1 MSCYVIFYENG
12 AKMMRPVLTAA
23 EYRNLRNSNYQKRL
37 VAGIRKGDAKQK
49 MRLLQMNYS
58 CMPGNAAAGNAA
70 AGNAAAGNAAAGNAA
85 AGNTAAGNAAAGN
98 APSGNATTPSL
109 QKAPLKGCKSPSMS
123 VGMDVDFDPSAPDYE
138 EMMEKAPE
146 MVLSKKDE
154 LGLLMLERSARK
166 GYHLV
171 FRRHFMDGLAE
182 GKILE
187 NQEINLKWASELLGV
202 KFDEAAK
209 DITRVFFST
218 TASEEDL
225 LFLDDALFEQTAPNI
240 ENLAASGSSTNGSST
255 NGSSTNGSSTNGSS
269 TNGSSANGSSTN
281 GSSTSGSSTNGS
293 STNGSSTNGS
303 SASRSSTNGSST
315 NGSSAS
321 GSSTSGSSTSGSST
335 SGSPASGSSAS
346 GSSTSG
352 SSASGSSASGSS
364 TNGSSTNGS
373 STNGSS
379 ASGSSANGS
388 STNGSSTSGSSTNGS
403 SASGSS
409 TSGSSTSGSS
419 TNGSS
424 ASGSSTSGSSTSG
437 SSASGSSTNGSSAS
451 GSSTS
456 GSTTNGSAANG
467 SSTSR
472 SAAGKENPSNSAEA
486 SQKSADAQQASNA
499 QNPADAQQASNT
511 QQASNAQNPANAS
524 NISPLYNGI
533 PYSEIISKYWELYNF
548 GKLPTMGDRNV
559 KTFELA
565 VTLRAICN
573 YSLPQ
578 LEAVIPRYDNFP
590 EQEWRTTLE
599 SALKEPRKGM
609 PYRLRQVLLAIQS
622 DSKIAATG
630 GSRDVPPAM
639 PQKLPKLLKLL
650 SSKVPQMYKPA
661 VCEAIF
667 PALAIHL
674 HGVKFRYW
682 DNVDHEP
689 TFMNVLIAPMSVG
702 KGAIKK
708 PIDFILADIK
718 EADKPNRLREAEW
731 KRKNPSGKTKAKDP
745 RPNDICI
752 QILIDNLT
760 DAVFNQR
767 VVDAHENGHRFVYT
781 RVDEVE
787 QLKKVTSRGTVDE
800 VSILIRKAFDNAEH
814 GQERVGA
821 DSITGIAP
829 LRWNFNASTT
839 IPNAHRF
846 FLKSVNDGTLSR
858 LNLSTIIKPRLEDA
872 QENNQA
878 SSQQCPD
885 DSLPIFGIYD
895 DKFAQDLKPYLDRLS
910 SASGLIECPQALKLA
925 KELTREND
933 KRASLYESEAYR
945 ILSYRANVIAYLKAM
960 VLYVA
965 QGYHWSED
973 IAEYV
978 RWSEQMDLWC
988 KMRFFGTQLEEEILQ
1003 EVKQINAS
1011 PQNLLSTLP
1020 DEFTYEQFLRHRQQQ
1035 GKCGD
1040 GKNTLRTWKHRGY
1053 VVYDE
1058 ITKTWHKK

>member
-1 MSCYVIFYENG
+1 
-12 AKMMRPVLTAA
+12 MMRPVLTAA

-58 CMPGNAAAGNAA
+58 CMPGNAATGNAATGNAATGNAA
-70 AGNAAAGNAAAGNAA
+70 AGNAAAGNAAA
-85 AGNTAAGNAAAGN
+85 
-98 APSGNATTPSL
+98 GNATTPSL

-240 ENLAASGSSTNGSST
+240 EKLAGS
-255 NGSSTNGSSTNGSS
+255 
-269 TNGSSANGSSTN
+269 

-303 SASRSSTNGSST
+303 SASGSSAS
-315 NGSSAS
+315 GSAAS
-321 GSSTSGSSTSGSST
+321 GSSTSGSATSGSA
-335 SGSPASGSSAS
+335 ASGSSAS
-346 GSSTSG
+346 GSSTS
-352 SSASGSSASGSS
+352 
-364 TNGSSTNGS
+364 
-373 STNGSS
+373 
-379 ASGSSANGS
+379 
-388 STNGSSTSGSSTNGS
+388 
-403 SASGSS
+403 
-409 TSGSSTSGSS
+409 
-419 TNGSS
+419 
-424 ASGSSTSGSSTSG
+424 
-437 SSASGSSTNGSSAS
+437 
-451 GSSTS
+451 
-456 GSTTNGSAANG
+456 G

-486 SQKSADAQQASNA
+486 SQKS
-499 QNPADAQQASNT
+499 ADAQQASNT

-878 SSQQCPD
+878 SSQQSPD

>member
-37 VAGIRKGDAKQK
+37 VAGIRKGDTKQK

-70 AGNAAAGNAAAGNAA
+70 I
-85 AGNTAAGNAAAGN
+85 
-98 APSGNATTPSL
+98 GNATTPSL
-109 QKAPLKGCKSPSMS
+109 QKAPLKGCKLPSMS

-138 EMMEKAPE
+138 KMMEKAPE

-240 ENLAASGSSTNGSST
+240 ENLAGSGSATNGS
-255 NGSSTNGSSTNGSS
+255 
-269 TNGSSANGSSTN
+269 A
-281 GSSTSGSSTNGS
+281 
-293 STNGSSTNGS
+293 
-303 SASRSSTNGSST
+303 
-315 NGSSAS
+315 
-321 GSSTSGSSTSGSST
+321 
-335 SGSPASGSSAS
+335 
-346 GSSTSG
+346 
-352 SSASGSSASGSS
+352 
-364 TNGSSTNGS
+364 
-373 STNGSS
+373 
-379 ASGSSANGS
+379 
-388 STNGSSTSGSSTNGS
+388 TNGSSTSGSSTNGS

-409 TSGSSTSGSS
+409 
-419 TNGSS
+419 
-424 ASGSSTSGSSTSG
+424 
-437 SSASGSSTNGSSAS
+437 
-451 GSSTS
+451 
-456 GSTTNGSAANG
+456 
-467 SSTSR
+467 
-472 SAAGKENPSNSAEA
+472 AGKVNPSNSAEA
-486 SQKSADAQQASNA
+486 SQ
-499 QNPADAQQASNT
+499 NPADTQQAPNA

-767 VVDAHENGHRFVYT
+767 VVDAHENGQRFVYT

-878 SSQQCPD
+878 SSQQSPD

>member
-58 CMPGNAAAGNAA
+58 CMPSNAAAGNAA
-70 AGNAAAGNAAAGNAA
+70 AGNAA
-85 AGNTAAGNAAAGN
+85 GN
-98 APSGNATTPSL
+98 APTGNATTPSL

-240 ENLAASGSSTNGSST
+240 ENLAAS
-255 NGSSTNGSSTNGSS
+255 
-269 TNGSSANGSSTN
+269 
-281 GSSTSGSSTNGS
+281 
-293 STNGSSTNGS
+293 
-303 SASRSSTNGSST
+303 RSST

-321 GSSTSGSSTSGSST
+321 GSST
-335 SGSPASGSSAS
+335 
-346 GSSTSG
+346 
-352 SSASGSSASGSS
+352 
-364 TNGSSTNGS
+364 
-373 STNGSS
+373 
-379 ASGSSANGS
+379 
-388 STNGSSTSGSSTNGS
+388 
-403 SASGSS
+403 
-409 TSGSSTSGSS
+409 
-419 TNGSS
+419 
-424 ASGSSTSGSSTSG
+424 
-437 SSASGSSTNGSSAS
+437 
-451 GSSTS
+451 
-456 GSTTNGSAANG
+456 NGSAASG
-467 SSTSR
+467 

-486 SQKSADAQQASNA
+486 SQKSANAQQAS
-499 QNPADAQQASNT
+499 T

-767 VVDAHENGHRFVYT
+767 VVDAHENGQRFVYT

-878 SSQQCPD
+878 SSQQSPD

>member
-1 MSCYVIFYENG
+1 
-12 AKMMRPVLTAA
+12 MMRPVLTAA

-37 VAGIRKGDAKQK
+37 VASIRKGDTKQK

-58 CMPGNAAAGNAA
+58 CMPSNAAASNAAAGNAA
-70 AGNAAAGNAAAGNAA
+70 AGNAAAGNAAA
-85 AGNTAAGNAAAGN
+85 
-98 APSGNATTPSL
+98 GNATTPSL

-255 NGSSTNGSSTNGSS
+255 NGSAASGSSTNESAANGSAANGSSTNGSS
-269 TNGSSANGSSTN
+269 TNGSAANGS
-281 GSSTSGSSTNGS
+281 
-293 STNGSSTNGS
+293 
-303 SASRSSTNGSST
+303 A
-315 NGSSAS
+315 
-321 GSSTSGSSTSGSST
+321 
-335 SGSPASGSSAS
+335 
-346 GSSTSG
+346 
-352 SSASGSSASGSS
+352 
-364 TNGSSTNGS
+364 
-373 STNGSS
+373 
-379 ASGSSANGS
+379 ANGS
-388 STNGSSTSGSSTNGS
+388 
-403 SASGSS
+403 A
-409 TSGSSTSGSS
+409 
-419 TNGSS
+419 
-424 ASGSSTSGSSTSG
+424 A
-437 SSASGSSTNGSSAS
+437 
-451 GSSTS
+451 
-456 GSTTNGSAANG
+456 NGSAANG

-472 SAAGKENPSNSAEA
+472 STAGKENPSNSAEA
-486 SQKSADAQQASNA
+486 SQKSANAQQASNAQNPANAQQASTQQASNA

-767 VVDAHENGHRFVYT
+767 VVDAHENGQRFVYT

-878 SSQQCPD
+878 SSQQSPD

>member
-1 MSCYVIFYENG
+1 
-12 AKMMRPVLTAA
+12 MMRPVLTAA

-58 CMPGNAAAGNAA
+58 CMPGNAATGNAATGNAA
-70 AGNAAAGNAAAGNAA
+70 AGNAAAGNAVAGNAA
-85 AGNTAAGNAAAGN
+85 A
-98 APSGNATTPSL
+98 GNATTPSL

-209 DITRVFFST
+209 DIST

-240 ENLAASGSSTNGSST
+240 ENLAASGSSANGSA
-255 NGSSTNGSSTNGSS
+255 TNGSS
-269 TNGSSANGSSTN
+269 TNGSSANGSSA
-281 GSSTSGSSTNGS
+281 
-293 STNGSSTNGS
+293 NGS
-303 SASRSSTNGSST
+303 SA

-321 GSSTSGSSTSGSST
+321 GSSTN
-335 SGSPASGSSAS
+335 GSSAN
-346 GSSTSG
+346 G
-352 SSASGSSASGSS
+352 SSANGSSA
-364 TNGSSTNGS
+364 NGSSTNGS

-388 STNGSSTSGSSTNGS
+388 STNGSATN
-403 SASGSS
+403 
-409 TSGSSTSGSS
+409 
-419 TNGSS
+419 
-424 ASGSSTSGSSTSG
+424 GSSTSG
-437 SSASGSSTNGSSAS
+437 SSANGSSANGSSTNGSA
-451 GSSTS
+451 
-456 GSTTNGSAANG
+456 TNGSSG
-467 SSTSR
+467 
-472 SAAGKENPSNSAEA
+472 GKENPSNSAEA

-499 QNPADAQQASNT
+499 QNPANPQQTSNT
-511 QQASNAQNPANAS
+511 QQASNAQNPADIQQASNTQQAPNAQNPANPQQSS

-767 VVDAHENGHRFVYT
+767 VVDAHENGQRFVYT

-858 LNLSTIIKPRLEDA
+858 LYLSTIIKPRLEDA

-878 SSQQCPD
+878 SSQQSPD

-1035 GKCGD
+1035 GKYGD

>member
-58 CMPGNAAAGNAA
+58 CMPGNAATGNTAAGNAATGNAATGNAAAGNAATGNAATGNAATGNAATGNAA
-70 AGNAAAGNAAAGNAA
+70 AGNAAA
-85 AGNTAAGNAAAGN
+85 
-98 APSGNATTPSL
+98 GNATTPSL

-225 LFLDDALFEQTAPNI
+225 LFLNDALFEQTAPNV
-240 ENLAASGSSTNGSST
+240 ENLAASR
-255 NGSSTNGSSTNGSS
+255 SS

-303 SASRSSTNGSST
+303 STNGSST
-315 NGSSAS
+315 N
-321 GSSTSGSSTSGSST
+321 
-335 SGSPASGSSAS
+335 
-346 GSSTSG
+346 G

-364 TNGSSTNGS
+364 TNGS
-373 STNGSS
+373 
-379 ASGSSANGS
+379 
-388 STNGSSTSGSSTNGS
+388 
-403 SASGSS
+403 
-409 TSGSSTSGSS
+409 
-419 TNGSS
+419 
-424 ASGSSTSGSSTSG
+424 
-437 SSASGSSTNGSSAS
+437 
-451 GSSTS
+451 
-456 GSTTNGSAANG
+456 AANG

-472 SAAGKENPSNSAEA
+472 STAGKENPSNSAEA

-499 QNPADAQQASNT
+499 QNPANAQQASNT
-511 QQASNAQNPANAS
+511 QQASNAQNPANPQQTSNTQQASNAQNPADAS

-767 VVDAHENGHRFVYT
+767 VVDAHENGQRFVYT

-872 QENNQA
+872 QENSQA
-878 SSQQCPD
+878 SSQQSPD

>member
-58 CMPGNAAAGNAA
+58 CMPSNAAAGNVA
-70 AGNAAAGNAAAGNAA
+70 AGNA
-85 AGNTAAGNAAAGN
+85 
-98 APSGNATTPSL
+98 
-109 QKAPLKGCKSPSMS
+109 APLKGCKSPSMS

-138 EMMEKAPE
+138 KMMEKAPE

-240 ENLAASGSSTNGSST
+240 ENLAGSGSSTNGSSTNGSSTNGSSTNGSSTNGSSASGSSASGSSTNGSSASGSSTNGSST

-269 TNGSSANGSSTN
+269 TNGSS
-281 GSSTSGSSTNGS
+281 
-293 STNGSSTNGS
+293 
-303 SASRSSTNGSST
+303 TNGSST

-321 GSSTSGSSTSGSST
+321 GSSTNGS
-335 SGSPASGSSAS
+335 A
-346 GSSTSG
+346 
-352 SSASGSSASGSS
+352 ASGSSASGSS
-364 TNGSSTNGS
+364 TNGS
-373 STNGSS
+373 
-379 ASGSSANGS
+379 
-388 STNGSSTSGSSTNGS
+388 
-403 SASGSS
+403 
-409 TSGSSTSGSS
+409 
-419 TNGSS
+419 
-424 ASGSSTSGSSTSG
+424 
-437 SSASGSSTNGSSAS
+437 
-451 GSSTS
+451 
-456 GSTTNGSAANG
+456 AANG

-472 SAAGKENPSNSAEA
+472 STAGKENPSNSAEA
-486 SQKSADAQQASNA
+486 SQKSANAQQASNA
-499 QNPADAQQASNT
+499 QNPANAQQASNT
-511 QQASNAQNPANAS
+511 QQAPNAQNPANAS

-767 VVDAHENGHRFVYT
+767 VVDAHENGQRFVYT

>member
-1 MSCYVIFYENG
+1 
-12 AKMMRPVLTAA
+12 MMRPVLTAA

-58 CMPGNAAAGNAA
+58 CMPSNAAAGNTAAGNAA
-70 AGNAAAGNAAAGNAA
+70 AGNTAAGNAAAGNAA
-85 AGNTAAGNAAAGN
+85 AGNTAAGNAAASN
-98 APSGNATTPSL
+98 APTGNATTPSL

-225 LFLDDALFEQTAPNI
+225 LFLDDALFEQTAPNVD
-240 ENLAASGSSTNGSST
+240 NLAASGN
-255 NGSSTNGSSTNGSS
+255 
-269 TNGSSANGSSTN
+269 
-281 GSSTSGSSTNGS
+281 
-293 STNGSSTNGS
+293 
-303 SASRSSTNGSST
+303 
-315 NGSSAS
+315 SAS
-321 GSSTSGSSTSGSST
+321 GSSTSGN
-335 SGSPASGSSAS
+335 SAS
-346 GSSTSG
+346 GSS
-352 SSASGSSASGSS
+352 
-364 TNGSSTNGS
+364 
-373 STNGSS
+373 
-379 ASGSSANGS
+379 
-388 STNGSSTSGSSTNGS
+388 
-403 SASGSS
+403 
-409 TSGSSTSGSS
+409 
-419 TNGSS
+419 
-424 ASGSSTSGSSTSG
+424 
-437 SSASGSSTNGSSAS
+437 
-451 GSSTS
+451 
-456 GSTTNGSAANG
+456 TNGSAANG

-472 SAAGKENPSNSAEA
+472 STAGKENPSNSAEA

-511 QQASNAQNPANAS
+511 HQASNAQNPANAS

-767 VVDAHENGHRFVYT
+767 VVDAHENGQRFVYT

-878 SSQQCPD
+878 SSQQSPD

>member
-58 CMPGNAAAGNAA
+58 CMPSNAAAGNAA
-70 AGNAAAGNAAAGNAA
+70 AGNAAGNAAA
-85 AGNTAAGNAAAGN
+85 
-98 APSGNATTPSL
+98 GNATTPSL

-240 ENLAASGSSTNGSST
+240 ENLAASGSS
-255 NGSSTNGSSTNGSS
+255 
-269 TNGSSANGSSTN
+269 
-281 GSSTSGSSTNGS
+281 
-293 STNGSSTNGS
+293 
-303 SASRSSTNGSST
+303 
-315 NGSSAS
+315 
-321 GSSTSGSSTSGSST
+321 
-335 SGSPASGSSAS
+335 
-346 GSSTSG
+346 
-352 SSASGSSASGSS
+352 
-364 TNGSSTNGS
+364 
-373 STNGSS
+373 
-379 ASGSSANGS
+379 
-388 STNGSSTSGSSTNGS
+388 
-403 SASGSS
+403 
-409 TSGSSTSGSS
+409 
-419 TNGSS
+419 
-424 ASGSSTSGSSTSG
+424 
-437 SSASGSSTNGSSAS
+437 ASGSSTNGSSAS
-451 GSSTS
+451 GSSTNGSAAS
-456 GSTTNGSAANG
+456 GSSTNGSSTNGSAASG
-467 SSTSR
+467 
-472 SAAGKENPSNSAEA
+472 SAAGKENPSNSAKA
-486 SQKSADAQQASNA
+486 SQKSANAQQASNTQQASNA
-499 QNPADAQQASNT
+499 QNPADAQQAANT

-767 VVDAHENGHRFVYT
+767 VVDAHENGQRFVYT

-814 GQERVGA
+814 GQERVGT

-878 SSQQCPD
+878 SSQQSPD

-978 RWSEQMDLWC
+978 KWSEQMDLWC

>member
-58 CMPGNAAAGNAA
+58 CMPS
-70 AGNAAAGNAAAGNAA
+70 NAAAGNAA
-85 AGNTAAGNAAAGN
+85 AGNTAA
-98 APSGNATTPSL
+98 GNATTPSL

-240 ENLAASGSSTNGSST
+240 ENLAAS
-255 NGSSTNGSSTNGSS
+255 
-269 TNGSSANGSSTN
+269 
-281 GSSTSGSSTNGS
+281 
-293 STNGSSTNGS
+293 
-303 SASRSSTNGSST
+303 RSST

-321 GSSTSGSSTSGSST
+321 GSST
-335 SGSPASGSSAS
+335 
-346 GSSTSG
+346 
-352 SSASGSSASGSS
+352 
-364 TNGSSTNGS
+364 
-373 STNGSS
+373 
-379 ASGSSANGS
+379 
-388 STNGSSTSGSSTNGS
+388 
-403 SASGSS
+403 
-409 TSGSSTSGSS
+409 
-419 TNGSS
+419 
-424 ASGSSTSGSSTSG
+424 
-437 SSASGSSTNGSSAS
+437 
-451 GSSTS
+451 
-456 GSTTNGSAANG
+456 NGSAASG
-467 SSTSR
+467 

-486 SQKSADAQQASNA
+486 SQKSAN
-499 QNPADAQQASNT
+499 AQQASNT
-511 QQASNAQNPANAS
+511 HQASNAQNPANAS

-767 VVDAHENGHRFVYT
+767 VVDAHENGQRFVYT

-872 QENNQA
+872 QETNQA
-878 SSQQCPD
+878 SSQQSPD

-925 KELTREND
+925 KELTCEND

>member
-58 CMPGNAAAGNAA
+58 CMPSNAAAGK
-70 AGNAAAGNAAAGNAA
+70 AA
-85 AGNTAAGNAAAGN
+85 AGNTAAGK
-98 APSGNATTPSL
+98 APTGNATTPSL

-240 ENLAASGSSTNGSST
+240 ENLAASGSSTS
-255 NGSSTNGSSTNGSS
+255 
-269 TNGSSANGSSTN
+269 

-293 STNGSSTNGS
+293 STNGS
-303 SASRSSTNGSST
+303 AA

-321 GSSTSGSSTSGSST
+321 GSSTNGS
-335 SGSPASGSSAS
+335 AAN
-346 GSSTSG
+346 
-352 SSASGSSASGSS
+352 GSSASGSS

-373 STNGSS
+373 
-379 ASGSSANGS
+379 
-388 STNGSSTSGSSTNGS
+388 
-403 SASGSS
+403 
-409 TSGSSTSGSS
+409 
-419 TNGSS
+419 
-424 ASGSSTSGSSTSG
+424 
-437 SSASGSSTNGSSAS
+437 
-451 GSSTS
+451 
-456 GSTTNGSAANG
+456 AANG
-467 SSTSR
+467 ST
-472 SAAGKENPSNSAEA
+472 AGKENPSNSAEA

-499 QNPADAQQASNT
+499 QNSANAQQASTQQASNAQNLADAQQASNT

-524 NISPLYNGI
+524 NISSLYNGI

-767 VVDAHENGHRFVYT
+767 VVDAHENGQRFVYT

-878 SSQQCPD
+878 SSQQSPD

>member
-58 CMPGNAAAGNAA
+58 CMPGNAATGNAATGNAA

-85 AGNTAAGNAAAGN
+85 T
-98 APSGNATTPSL
+98 GNATTPSL

-240 ENLAASGSSTNGSST
+240 ENLAG
-255 NGSSTNGSSTNGSS
+255 
-269 TNGSSANGSSTN
+269 
-281 GSSTSGSSTNGS
+281 
-293 STNGSSTNGS
+293 
-303 SASRSSTNGSST
+303 
-315 NGSSAS
+315 
-321 GSSTSGSSTSGSST
+321 
-335 SGSPASGSSAS
+335 
-346 GSSTSG
+346 
-352 SSASGSSASGSS
+352 
-364 TNGSSTNGS
+364 
-373 STNGSS
+373 
-379 ASGSSANGS
+379 
-388 STNGSSTSGSSTNGS
+388 
-403 SASGSS
+403 SGSS

-419 TNGSS
+419 TNGSA
-424 ASGSSTSGSSTSG
+424 ASGSAANG
-437 SSASGSSTNGSSAS
+437 SSASGSSTNGSV
-451 GSSTS
+451 
-456 GSTTNGSAANG
+456 TNG
-467 SSTSR
+467 

-486 SQKSADAQQASNA
+486 SQKSADAQQASTQQASNA
-499 QNPADAQQASNT
+499 QNPADIQQASTQQASNT
-511 QQASNAQNPANAS
+511 HQASNAQNPANAS

-767 VVDAHENGHRFVYT
+767 VVDAHENGQRFVYT

-872 QENNQA
+872 QENSQA
-878 SSQQCPD
+878 SSQQSPD

>member
-58 CMPGNAAAGNAA
+58 CMPS
-70 AGNAAAGNAAAGNAA
+70 NAAAGNAA

-98 APSGNATTPSL
+98 APTGNAATGNAAAGNATTPSL

-138 EMMEKAPE
+138 KMMEKAPE

-240 ENLAASGSSTNGSST
+240 ENLAASGNSTNGS
-255 NGSSTNGSSTNGSS
+255 
-269 TNGSSANGSSTN
+269 A
-281 GSSTSGSSTNGS
+281 
-293 STNGSSTNGS
+293 
-303 SASRSSTNGSST
+303 
-315 NGSSAS
+315 
-321 GSSTSGSSTSGSST
+321 
-335 SGSPASGSSAS
+335 
-346 GSSTSG
+346 
-352 SSASGSSASGSS
+352 
-364 TNGSSTNGS
+364 
-373 STNGSS
+373 
-379 ASGSSANGS
+379 
-388 STNGSSTSGSSTNGS
+388 
-403 SASGSS
+403 
-409 TSGSSTSGSS
+409 
-419 TNGSS
+419 

-437 SSASGSSTNGSSAS
+437 SSASGSSANGSSTNGSSAS
-451 GSSTS
+451 GSSA
-456 GSTTNGSAANG
+456 NGSAANG
-467 SSTSR
+467 SS
-472 SAAGKENPSNSAEA
+472 AGKEIPSNSAEA
-486 SQKSADAQQASNA
+486 SQKSADAQQT
-499 QNPADAQQASNT
+499 SNT
-511 QQASNAQNPANAS
+511 QQASNAQNPANAQQASTQQASNAQNPADAQQTSNTQQASNAQNPADAS

-767 VVDAHENGHRFVYT
+767 VVDAHENGQRFVYT

-858 LNLSTIIKPRLEDA
+858 LNLSTIIKPRFEDA
-872 QENNQA
+872 QENSQA
-878 SSQQCPD
+878 SSQQSPD

>member
-58 CMPGNAAAGNAA
+58 CMPSNAATGNAT

-85 AGNTAAGNAAAGN
+85 AGNTAA
-98 APSGNATTPSL
+98 GNATTPSL

-240 ENLAASGSSTNGSST
+240 ENLAASGN
-255 NGSSTNGSSTNGSS
+255 
-269 TNGSSANGSSTN
+269 SA
-281 GSSTSGSSTNGS
+281 
-293 STNGSSTNGS
+293 
-303 SASRSSTNGSST
+303 
-315 NGSSAS
+315 
-321 GSSTSGSSTSGSST
+321 
-335 SGSPASGSSAS
+335 
-346 GSSTSG
+346 
-352 SSASGSSASGSS
+352 
-364 TNGSSTNGS
+364 
-373 STNGSS
+373 
-379 ASGSSANGS
+379 
-388 STNGSSTSGSSTNGS
+388 
-403 SASGSS
+403 
-409 TSGSSTSGSS
+409 SGSSTSGSS
-419 TNGSS
+419 TNGS
-424 ASGSSTSGSSTSG
+424 AAG
-437 SSASGSSTNGSSAS
+437 
-451 GSSTS
+451 
-456 GSTTNGSAANG
+456 GSAA
-467 SSTSR
+467 S
-472 SAAGKENPSNSAEA
+472 KENPSNSAEA

-511 QQASNAQNPANAS
+511 QQASNAQNPADDS

-872 QENNQA
+872 QENSQA
-878 SSQQCPD
+878 SSQQSPD

>member
-1 MSCYVIFYENG
+1 
-12 AKMMRPVLTAA
+12 MMRPVLTAA

-58 CMPGNAAAGNAA
+58 CMPSNAAAGNAA
-70 AGNAAAGNAAAGNAA
+70 ASN
-85 AGNTAAGNAAAGN
+85 AAGN
-98 APSGNATTPSL
+98 APTGNATTPSL

-240 ENLAASGSSTNGSST
+240 ENLAASRSSTNG
-255 NGSSTNGSSTNGSS
+255 N
-269 TNGSSANGSSTN
+269 
-281 GSSTSGSSTNGS
+281 
-293 STNGSSTNGS
+293 
-303 SASRSSTNGSST
+303 SASGNSTNGSST

-321 GSSTSGSSTSGSST
+321 GSST
-335 SGSPASGSSAS
+335 
-346 GSSTSG
+346 
-352 SSASGSSASGSS
+352 
-364 TNGSSTNGS
+364 
-373 STNGSS
+373 
-379 ASGSSANGS
+379 
-388 STNGSSTSGSSTNGS
+388 
-403 SASGSS
+403 
-409 TSGSSTSGSS
+409 
-419 TNGSS
+419 
-424 ASGSSTSGSSTSG
+424 
-437 SSASGSSTNGSSAS
+437 
-451 GSSTS
+451 
-456 GSTTNGSAANG
+456 NGSAASG
-467 SSTSR
+467 
-472 SAAGKENPSNSAEA
+472 SAAGKENPSNSAEV

-511 QQASNAQNPANAS
+511 QQASNAQNPADDS

-878 SSQQCPD
+878 SSQQSPD

>member
-37 VAGIRKGDAKQK
+37 VAGIRKGDTKQK

-58 CMPGNAAAGNAA
+58 CMPGNAATGNTAAGNAATGNAVAGNAA
-70 AGNAAAGNAAAGNAA
+70 AGNAAA
-85 AGNTAAGNAAAGN
+85 
-98 APSGNATTPSL
+98 GNATTPSL

-218 TASEEDL
+218 TASKEDL

-240 ENLAASGSSTNGSST
+240 ENLAASGSSANGSAT

-269 TNGSSANGSSTN
+269 TNGSSANGSS
-281 GSSTSGSSTNGS
+281 
-293 STNGSSTNGS
+293 
-303 SASRSSTNGSST
+303 
-315 NGSSAS
+315 
-321 GSSTSGSSTSGSST
+321 
-335 SGSPASGSSAS
+335 
-346 GSSTSG
+346 
-352 SSASGSSASGSS
+352 ASGSS

-373 STNGSS
+373 
-379 ASGSSANGS
+379 A
-388 STNGSSTSGSSTNGS
+388 TSGSSG
-403 SASGSS
+403 
-409 TSGSSTSGSS
+409 
-419 TNGSS
+419 
-424 ASGSSTSGSSTSG
+424 
-437 SSASGSSTNGSSAS
+437 
-451 GSSTS
+451 
-456 GSTTNGSAANG
+456 
-467 SSTSR
+467 
-472 SAAGKENPSNSAEA
+472 GKENPSNSAEA
-486 SQKSADAQQASNA
+486 SQKSANVQQASTQQASNA
-499 QNPADAQQASNT
+499 QNPADAQQASKTQQASNTQQTSNT
-511 QQASNAQNPANAS
+511 QQASNAQNPANPQQS
-524 NISPLYNGI
+524 SSISPLYNGI

-767 VVDAHENGHRFVYT
+767 VVDAHENGQRFVYT

-872 QENNQA
+872 QENSQA
-878 SSQQCPD
+878 SSQQSPD

-1035 GKCGD
+1035 GKYGD

>member
-1 MSCYVIFYENG
+1 
-12 AKMMRPVLTAA
+12 MMRPVLTAA

-58 CMPGNAAAGNAA
+58 CMPS
-70 AGNAAAGNAAAGNAA
+70 NAAAGNAAAGNAA
-85 AGNTAAGNAAAGN
+85 AGNTAAGNTAAGNAAAGN
-98 APSGNATTPSL
+98 AAASNAAASNAASNAAAGNATTPSL

-240 ENLAASGSSTNGSST
+240 ENLAASGSSTSGSST
-255 NGSSTNGSSTNGSS
+255 NGSA
-269 TNGSSANGSSTN
+269 ANGSSTN
-281 GSSTSGSSTNGS
+281 GS
-293 STNGSSTNGS
+293 
-303 SASRSSTNGSST
+303 A
-315 NGSSAS
+315 AS
-321 GSSTSGSSTSGSST
+321 GSS
-335 SGSPASGSSAS
+335 
-346 GSSTSG
+346 
-352 SSASGSSASGSS
+352 
-364 TNGSSTNGS
+364 
-373 STNGSS
+373 
-379 ASGSSANGS
+379 
-388 STNGSSTSGSSTNGS
+388 
-403 SASGSS
+403 
-409 TSGSSTSGSS
+409 
-419 TNGSS
+419 
-424 ASGSSTSGSSTSG
+424 
-437 SSASGSSTNGSSAS
+437 
-451 GSSTS
+451 
-456 GSTTNGSAANG
+456 TNGSAANG
-467 SSTSR
+467 SSTSG
-472 SAAGKENPSNSAEA
+472 STAGKENPSNSAEA
-486 SQKSADAQQASNA
+486 SQKSANAQQASTQQASNA
-499 QNPADAQQASNT
+499 QNPADAQQTSNT
-511 QQASNAQNPANAS
+511 QQASNAQNPADAS

-878 SSQQCPD
+878 SSQQSPD

>member
-58 CMPGNAAAGNAA
+58 CM
-70 AGNAAAGNAAAGNAA
+70 
-85 AGNTAAGNAAAGN
+85 
-98 APSGNATTPSL
+98 ATPPSL

-240 ENLAASGSSTNGSST
+240 ENLAGSGSS
-255 NGSSTNGSSTNGSS
+255 
-269 TNGSSANGSSTN
+269 
-281 GSSTSGSSTNGS
+281 
-293 STNGSSTNGS
+293 
-303 SASRSSTNGSST
+303 
-315 NGSSAS
+315 
-321 GSSTSGSSTSGSST
+321 
-335 SGSPASGSSAS
+335 
-346 GSSTSG
+346 
-352 SSASGSSASGSS
+352 
-364 TNGSSTNGS
+364 
-373 STNGSS
+373 
-379 ASGSSANGS
+379 
-388 STNGSSTSGSSTNGS
+388 
-403 SASGSS
+403 
-409 TSGSSTSGSS
+409 
-419 TNGSS
+419 
-424 ASGSSTSGSSTSG
+424 
-437 SSASGSSTNGSSAS
+437 
-451 GSSTS
+451 
-456 GSTTNGSAANG
+456 TNGSAANG

-472 SAAGKENPSNSAEA
+472 STAGKENPSNSAEA

-499 QNPADAQQASNT
+499 QNPADAQQTSNT

-767 VVDAHENGHRFVYT
+767 VVDAHENGQRFVYT

-878 SSQQCPD
+878 SSQQSPD

>member
-58 CMPGNAAAGNAA
+58 CMPSNAAAGNAA

-85 AGNTAAGNAAAGN
+85 T
-98 APSGNATTPSL
+98 GNATTPSL

-138 EMMEKAPE
+138 KMMEKAPE

-154 LGLLMLERSARK
+154 LGLLLLERSARK

-240 ENLAASGSSTNGSST
+240 ENLAVSGN
-255 NGSSTNGSSTNGSS
+255 
-269 TNGSSANGSSTN
+269 
-281 GSSTSGSSTNGS
+281 
-293 STNGSSTNGS
+293 
-303 SASRSSTNGSST
+303 
-315 NGSSAS
+315 SAS

-335 SGSPASGSSAS
+335 SGSSTNGSSAN
-346 GSSTSG
+346 
-352 SSASGSSASGSS
+352 GSS

-379 ASGSSANGS
+379 ASGSS
-388 STNGSSTSGSSTNGS
+388 TN
-403 SASGSS
+403 
-409 TSGSSTSGSS
+409 
-419 TNGSS
+419 
-424 ASGSSTSGSSTSG
+424 G
-437 SSASGSSTNGSSAS
+437 SSASGSSTNGSAA
-451 GSSTS
+451 G
-456 GSTTNGSAANG
+456 GST
-467 SSTSR
+467 
-472 SAAGKENPSNSAEA
+472 AGKENPSNSAEA
-486 SQKSADAQQASNA
+486 SQKSADAQQTSNAQNPANAQQASNAQNPANAQQASTQQASNA
-499 QNPADAQQASNT
+499 QNPADAQQTSNT
-511 QQASNAQNPANAS
+511 QQASNAQNPADAS

-767 VVDAHENGHRFVYT
+767 VVDAHENGQRFVYT

-872 QENNQA
+872 QENSQA
-878 SSQQCPD
+878 SSQQSPD

-925 KELTREND
+925 KELTHEND

>member
-70 AGNAAAGNAAAGNAA
+70 AGNAAAGNAAASNA
-85 AGNTAAGNAAAGN
+85 AAGNAAASNAAGN
-98 APSGNATTPSL
+98 AAAGNATTPSL

-240 ENLAASGSSTNGSST
+240 ENLAASGSS
-255 NGSSTNGSSTNGSS
+255 
-269 TNGSSANGSSTN
+269 
-281 GSSTSGSSTNGS
+281 
-293 STNGSSTNGS
+293 
-303 SASRSSTNGSST
+303 
-315 NGSSAS
+315 
-321 GSSTSGSSTSGSST
+321 
-335 SGSPASGSSAS
+335 
-346 GSSTSG
+346 
-352 SSASGSSASGSS
+352 
-364 TNGSSTNGS
+364 
-373 STNGSS
+373 
-379 ASGSSANGS
+379 
-388 STNGSSTSGSSTNGS
+388 
-403 SASGSS
+403 
-409 TSGSSTSGSS
+409 
-419 TNGSS
+419 
-424 ASGSSTSGSSTSG
+424 
-437 SSASGSSTNGSSAS
+437 ASGSSTNGSSAS

-456 GSTTNGSAANG
+456 GST
-467 SSTSR
+467 
-472 SAAGKENPSNSAEA
+472 AGKENPSNSAKA
-486 SQKSADAQQASNA
+486 SQKSANAQQASNTQQASNA

-767 VVDAHENGHRFVYT
+767 VVDAHENGQRFVYT

-872 QENNQA
+872 QENSQA
-878 SSQQCPD
+878 SSQQSPD

>member
-1 MSCYVIFYENG
+1 
-12 AKMMRPVLTAA
+12 MMRPVLTAA

-70 AGNAAAGNAAAGNAA
+70 AGNAAASNAAGNAA
-85 AGNTAAGNAAAGN
+85 A
-98 APSGNATTPSL
+98 GNATTPSL

-240 ENLAASGSSTNGSST
+240 ENLAASGSS
-255 NGSSTNGSSTNGSS
+255 
-269 TNGSSANGSSTN
+269 
-281 GSSTSGSSTNGS
+281 
-293 STNGSSTNGS
+293 
-303 SASRSSTNGSST
+303 
-315 NGSSAS
+315 
-321 GSSTSGSSTSGSST
+321 
-335 SGSPASGSSAS
+335 
-346 GSSTSG
+346 
-352 SSASGSSASGSS
+352 
-364 TNGSSTNGS
+364 
-373 STNGSS
+373 
-379 ASGSSANGS
+379 
-388 STNGSSTSGSSTNGS
+388 
-403 SASGSS
+403 
-409 TSGSSTSGSS
+409 
-419 TNGSS
+419 
-424 ASGSSTSGSSTSG
+424 
-437 SSASGSSTNGSSAS
+437 ASGSSTNGSSAS
-451 GSSTS
+451 GSSTNGSAAS
-456 GSTTNGSAANG
+456 GSSTNGSSTNGSAASG
-467 SSTSR
+467 SAASG
-472 SAAGKENPSNSAEA
+472 SAAGKENPSNSAKA
-486 SQKSADAQQASNA
+486 SQKSANAQQASNTQQASNA
-499 QNPADAQQASNT
+499 QNPADAQQAANT

-718 EADKPNRLREAEW
+718 EADKPNRLKEAEW

-767 VVDAHENGHRFVYT
+767 VVDAHENGQRFVYT

-878 SSQQCPD
+878 SSQQSPD

>member
-1 MSCYVIFYENG
+1 
-12 AKMMRPVLTAA
+12 MMRPVLTAA

-58 CMPGNAAAGNAA
+58 CMPS
-70 AGNAAAGNAAAGNAA
+70 NAA

-98 APSGNATTPSL
+98 APTGNATTPSL

-138 EMMEKAPE
+138 KMMEKAPE

-240 ENLAASGSSTNGSST
+240 ENLAASGN
-255 NGSSTNGSSTNGSS
+255 
-269 TNGSSANGSSTN
+269 
-281 GSSTSGSSTNGS
+281 
-293 STNGSSTNGS
+293 
-303 SASRSSTNGSST
+303 
-315 NGSSAS
+315 
-321 GSSTSGSSTSGSST
+321 
-335 SGSPASGSSAS
+335 
-346 GSSTSG
+346 
-352 SSASGSSASGSS
+352 SASGSSASGSS
-364 TNGSSTNGS
+364 TNGSA
-373 STNGSS
+373 
-379 ASGSSANGS
+379 ASG
-388 STNGSSTSGSSTNGS
+388 
-403 SASGSS
+403 
-409 TSGSSTSGSS
+409 
-419 TNGSS
+419 
-424 ASGSSTSGSSTSG
+424 
-437 SSASGSSTNGSSAS
+437 
-451 GSSTS
+451 
-456 GSTTNGSAANG
+456 
-467 SSTSR
+467 

-486 SQKSADAQQASNA
+486 SKKSANAQQASTQQASNA

-878 SSQQCPD
+878 SSQQSPD

>member
-1 MSCYVIFYENG
+1 
-12 AKMMRPVLTAA
+12 MMRPVLTAA

-58 CMPGNAAAGNAA
+58 CMPSNAAAGNAA
-70 AGNAAAGNAAAGNAA
+70 ASN
-85 AGNTAAGNAAAGN
+85 AAGN
-98 APSGNATTPSL
+98 APTGNATTPSL

-138 EMMEKAPE
+138 KMMEKAPE

-240 ENLAASGSSTNGSST
+240 ENLAAS
-255 NGSSTNGSSTNGSS
+255 
-269 TNGSSANGSSTN
+269 
-281 GSSTSGSSTNGS
+281 
-293 STNGSSTNGS
+293 
-303 SASRSSTNGSST
+303 RSST

-321 GSSTSGSSTSGSST
+321 GSST
-335 SGSPASGSSAS
+335 
-346 GSSTSG
+346 
-352 SSASGSSASGSS
+352 
-364 TNGSSTNGS
+364 
-373 STNGSS
+373 
-379 ASGSSANGS
+379 
-388 STNGSSTSGSSTNGS
+388 
-403 SASGSS
+403 
-409 TSGSSTSGSS
+409 
-419 TNGSS
+419 
-424 ASGSSTSGSSTSG
+424 
-437 SSASGSSTNGSSAS
+437 
-451 GSSTS
+451 
-456 GSTTNGSAANG
+456 NGSAASG
-467 SSTSR
+467 

-486 SQKSADAQQASNA
+486 SQKSANAQQASTQQASNA
-499 QNPADAQQASNT
+499 QNPAD
-511 QQASNAQNPANAS
+511 AS

-767 VVDAHENGHRFVYT
+767 VVDAHENGQRFVYT

-878 SSQQCPD
+878 SSQQSPD

>member
-58 CMPGNAAAGNAA
+58 CMPGNAATGNAA
-70 AGNAAAGNAAAGNAA
+70 TGNAA
-85 AGNTAAGNAAAGN
+85 T
-98 APSGNATTPSL
+98 GNATTPSL

-240 ENLAASGSSTNGSST
+240 ENLAASGSS
-255 NGSSTNGSSTNGSS
+255 
-269 TNGSSANGSSTN
+269 ANGSAAN
-281 GSSTSGSSTNGS
+281 GSAANGS
-293 STNGSSTNGS
+293 
-303 SASRSSTNGSST
+303 A
-315 NGSSAS
+315 
-321 GSSTSGSSTSGSST
+321 
-335 SGSPASGSSAS
+335 
-346 GSSTSG
+346 
-352 SSASGSSASGSS
+352 
-364 TNGSSTNGS
+364 
-373 STNGSS
+373 

-388 STNGSSTSGSSTNGS
+388 S
-403 SASGSS
+403 
-409 TSGSSTSGSS
+409 
-419 TNGSS
+419 
-424 ASGSSTSGSSTSG
+424 
-437 SSASGSSTNGSSAS
+437 
-451 GSSTS
+451 
-456 GSTTNGSAANG
+456 
-467 SSTSR
+467 
-472 SAAGKENPSNSAEA
+472 AGKENPSNSAEA
-486 SQKSADAQQASNA
+486 SQNPANAQQASNA
-499 QNPADAQQASNT
+499 QNPADIQQVSNTQQASNI
-511 QQASNAQNPANAS
+511 QQASNAQNPANPQQSS

-767 VVDAHENGHRFVYT
+767 VVDAHENGQRFVYT

-872 QENNQA
+872 QENSQA
-878 SSQQCPD
+878 SNQQSPD

>member
-58 CMPGNAAAGNAA
+58 CM
-70 AGNAAAGNAAAGNAA
+70 
-85 AGNTAAGNAAAGN
+85 
-98 APSGNATTPSL
+98 ATPPSL

-240 ENLAASGSSTNGSST
+240 ENLAG
-255 NGSSTNGSSTNGSS
+255 
-269 TNGSSANGSSTN
+269 
-281 GSSTSGSSTNGS
+281 
-293 STNGSSTNGS
+293 
-303 SASRSSTNGSST
+303 
-315 NGSSAS
+315 
-321 GSSTSGSSTSGSST
+321 
-335 SGSPASGSSAS
+335 
-346 GSSTSG
+346 
-352 SSASGSSASGSS
+352 SGSS

-379 ASGSSANGS
+379 ASGSSA
-388 STNGSSTSGSSTNGS
+388 SGSSTNGS

-409 TSGSSTSGSS
+409 ASGSSTNGSS

-424 ASGSSTSGSSTSG
+424 ASGN
-437 SSASGSSTNGSSAS
+437 SASGSS
-451 GSSTS
+451 
-456 GSTTNGSAANG
+456 TNGSAANG

-472 SAAGKENPSNSAEA
+472 STAGKENPSNSAEA

-499 QNPADAQQASNT
+499 QNPANAQQASTQQASNAQNPADAQQASNT
-511 QQASNAQNPANAS
+511 QQASNAQNPADAS

-878 SSQQCPD
+878 SSQQSPD

>member
-58 CMPGNAAAGNAA
+58 CMPSNAAAGNAA
-70 AGNAAAGNAAAGNAA
+70 ASN
-85 AGNTAAGNAAAGN
+85 AAGN
-98 APSGNATTPSL
+98 APTGNATTPSL

-240 ENLAASGSSTNGSST
+240 ENLAAS
-255 NGSSTNGSSTNGSS
+255 
-269 TNGSSANGSSTN
+269 
-281 GSSTSGSSTNGS
+281 
-293 STNGSSTNGS
+293 
-303 SASRSSTNGSST
+303 RSST

-321 GSSTSGSSTSGSST
+321 GSST
-335 SGSPASGSSAS
+335 
-346 GSSTSG
+346 
-352 SSASGSSASGSS
+352 
-364 TNGSSTNGS
+364 
-373 STNGSS
+373 
-379 ASGSSANGS
+379 
-388 STNGSSTSGSSTNGS
+388 
-403 SASGSS
+403 
-409 TSGSSTSGSS
+409 
-419 TNGSS
+419 
-424 ASGSSTSGSSTSG
+424 
-437 SSASGSSTNGSSAS
+437 
-451 GSSTS
+451 
-456 GSTTNGSAANG
+456 NGSAASG
-467 SSTSR
+467 SAASG

-486 SQKSADAQQASNA
+486 SQKSANAQQAS
-499 QNPADAQQASNT
+499 T

-878 SSQQCPD
+878 SSQQSPD

-925 KELTREND
+925 KELTCEND

>member
-12 AKMMRPVLTAA
+12 AKMMRPVLTAV

-58 CMPGNAAAGNAA
+58 CMPS
-70 AGNAAAGNAAAGNAA
+70 NAAAGNAA
-85 AGNTAAGNAAAGN
+85 AGNTAAGNA
-98 APSGNATTPSL
+98 PTGNATTPSL

-240 ENLAASGSSTNGSST
+240 ENLAASGN
-255 NGSSTNGSSTNGSS
+255 
-269 TNGSSANGSSTN
+269 
-281 GSSTSGSSTNGS
+281 
-293 STNGSSTNGS
+293 
-303 SASRSSTNGSST
+303 
-315 NGSSAS
+315 
-321 GSSTSGSSTSGSST
+321 
-335 SGSPASGSSAS
+335 
-346 GSSTSG
+346 
-352 SSASGSSASGSS
+352 SASGSSASGSS
-364 TNGSSTNGS
+364 TNGS
-373 STNGSS
+373 
-379 ASGSSANGS
+379 
-388 STNGSSTSGSSTNGS
+388 
-403 SASGSS
+403 
-409 TSGSSTSGSS
+409 
-419 TNGSS
+419 
-424 ASGSSTSGSSTSG
+424 
-437 SSASGSSTNGSSAS
+437 
-451 GSSTS
+451 
-456 GSTTNGSAANG
+456 AAG
-467 SSTSR
+467 G

-486 SQKSADAQQASNA
+486 SQKSANAQQAS
-499 QNPADAQQASNT
+499 T

-878 SSQQCPD
+878 SSQQSPD

>member
-1 MSCYVIFYENG
+1 
-12 AKMMRPVLTAA
+12 MMRPVLTAA

-58 CMPGNAAAGNAA
+58 CMPGNAATGNATAGNAVAGNAA
-70 AGNAAAGNAAAGNAA
+70 A
-85 AGNTAAGNAAAGN
+85 
-98 APSGNATTPSL
+98 GNATTPSL

-240 ENLAASGSSTNGSST
+240 ENLAASGN
-255 NGSSTNGSSTNGSS
+255 
-269 TNGSSANGSSTN
+269 
-281 GSSTSGSSTNGS
+281 
-293 STNGSSTNGS
+293 
-303 SASRSSTNGSST
+303 
-315 NGSSAS
+315 
-321 GSSTSGSSTSGSST
+321 
-335 SGSPASGSSAS
+335 
-346 GSSTSG
+346 
-352 SSASGSSASGSS
+352 SASGSS
-364 TNGSSTNGS
+364 TNGS
-373 STNGSS
+373 
-379 ASGSSANGS
+379 AANGS
-388 STNGSSTSGSSTNGS
+388 STNGSA
-403 SASGSS
+403 AS
-409 TSGSSTSGSS
+409 
-419 TNGSS
+419 
-424 ASGSSTSGSSTSG
+424 
-437 SSASGSSTNGSSAS
+437 
-451 GSSTS
+451 
-456 GSTTNGSAANG
+456 G

-472 SAAGKENPSNSAEA
+472 SAAGKENPSNSAKA
-486 SQKSADAQQASNA
+486 SQKSANVQQASTQQASNAQNPADIQQASNTQQASNA
-499 QNPADAQQASNT
+499 QNPADAQQASNA
-511 QQASNAQNPANAS
+511 QQAPNAQNPANAS

-767 VVDAHENGHRFVYT
+767 VVDAHENGQRFVYT

-878 SSQQCPD
+878 SSQQSPD

>member
-58 CMPGNAAAGNAA
+58 CMPSNAAAGNAA
-70 AGNAAAGNAAAGNAA
+70 AGNAAAS
-85 AGNTAAGNAAAGN
+85 N
-98 APSGNATTPSL
+98 APTGNATTPSL

-240 ENLAASGSSTNGSST
+240 ENLAASGN
-255 NGSSTNGSSTNGSS
+255 
-269 TNGSSANGSSTN
+269 
-281 GSSTSGSSTNGS
+281 
-293 STNGSSTNGS
+293 
-303 SASRSSTNGSST
+303 
-315 NGSSAS
+315 SAS
-321 GSSTSGSSTSGSST
+321 GSS
-335 SGSPASGSSAS
+335 
-346 GSSTSG
+346 
-352 SSASGSSASGSS
+352 
-364 TNGSSTNGS
+364 
-373 STNGSS
+373 
-379 ASGSSANGS
+379 
-388 STNGSSTSGSSTNGS
+388 
-403 SASGSS
+403 
-409 TSGSSTSGSS
+409 
-419 TNGSS
+419 
-424 ASGSSTSGSSTSG
+424 
-437 SSASGSSTNGSSAS
+437 
-451 GSSTS
+451 
-456 GSTTNGSAANG
+456 TNGSAANG
-467 SSTSR
+467 SSTNG

-878 SSQQCPD
+878 SSQQSPD

>member
-1 MSCYVIFYENG
+1 
-12 AKMMRPVLTAA
+12 MMRPVLTAA

-58 CMPGNAAAGNAA
+58 CMPSNAAAGNAA
-70 AGNAAAGNAAAGNAA
+70 A
-85 AGNTAAGNAAAGN
+85 
-98 APSGNATTPSL
+98 GNATTPSL

-240 ENLAASGSSTNGSST
+240 ENLAASGN
-255 NGSSTNGSSTNGSS
+255 
-269 TNGSSANGSSTN
+269 
-281 GSSTSGSSTNGS
+281 
-293 STNGSSTNGS
+293 
-303 SASRSSTNGSST
+303 
-315 NGSSAS
+315 
-321 GSSTSGSSTSGSST
+321 
-335 SGSPASGSSAS
+335 
-346 GSSTSG
+346 
-352 SSASGSSASGSS
+352 SASGSS
-364 TNGSSTNGS
+364 TNGSA
-373 STNGSS
+373 
-379 ASGSSANGS
+379 ASG
-388 STNGSSTSGSSTNGS
+388 
-403 SASGSS
+403 
-409 TSGSSTSGSS
+409 
-419 TNGSS
+419 
-424 ASGSSTSGSSTSG
+424 
-437 SSASGSSTNGSSAS
+437 
-451 GSSTS
+451 
-456 GSTTNGSAANG
+456 
-467 SSTSR
+467 

-486 SQKSADAQQASNA
+486 SQKSAN
-499 QNPADAQQASNT
+499 AQQASNT
-511 QQASNAQNPANAS
+511 QQASNAQNPADDS

-878 SSQQCPD
+878 SSQQSPD

>member
-37 VAGIRKGDAKQK
+37 VAGIRKGDTKQK

-70 AGNAAAGNAAAGNAA
+70 I
-85 AGNTAAGNAAAGN
+85 
-98 APSGNATTPSL
+98 GNATTPSL

-240 ENLAASGSSTNGSST
+240 ENLAGSGSATNGS
-255 NGSSTNGSSTNGSS
+255 
-269 TNGSSANGSSTN
+269 A
-281 GSSTSGSSTNGS
+281 
-293 STNGSSTNGS
+293 
-303 SASRSSTNGSST
+303 
-315 NGSSAS
+315 
-321 GSSTSGSSTSGSST
+321 
-335 SGSPASGSSAS
+335 
-346 GSSTSG
+346 
-352 SSASGSSASGSS
+352 
-364 TNGSSTNGS
+364 
-373 STNGSS
+373 
-379 ASGSSANGS
+379 
-388 STNGSSTSGSSTNGS
+388 TNGSSTSGSSTNGS

-409 TSGSSTSGSS
+409 
-419 TNGSS
+419 
-424 ASGSSTSGSSTSG
+424 
-437 SSASGSSTNGSSAS
+437 
-451 GSSTS
+451 
-456 GSTTNGSAANG
+456 
-467 SSTSR
+467 
-472 SAAGKENPSNSAEA
+472 AGKVNPSNSAEA
-486 SQKSADAQQASNA
+486 SQ
-499 QNPADAQQASNT
+499 NPADTQQAPNA

-878 SSQQCPD
+878 SSQQSPD

>member
-58 CMPGNAAAGNAA
+58 CMPSNAAAGNAA
-70 AGNAAAGNAAAGNAA
+70 AGNAAAD
-85 AGNTAAGNAAAGN
+85 NTAAGNAAAGK
-98 APSGNATTPSL
+98 APSGNATTPSF

-225 LFLDDALFEQTAPNI
+225 LFLDDSLFEQTAPNI
-240 ENLAASGSSTNGSST
+240 ENLAASGNSTNGS
-255 NGSSTNGSSTNGSS
+255 
-269 TNGSSANGSSTN
+269 A
-281 GSSTSGSSTNGS
+281 
-293 STNGSSTNGS
+293 
-303 SASRSSTNGSST
+303 
-315 NGSSAS
+315 
-321 GSSTSGSSTSGSST
+321 
-335 SGSPASGSSAS
+335 
-346 GSSTSG
+346 
-352 SSASGSSASGSS
+352 
-364 TNGSSTNGS
+364 
-373 STNGSS
+373 
-379 ASGSSANGS
+379 
-388 STNGSSTSGSSTNGS
+388 
-403 SASGSS
+403 
-409 TSGSSTSGSS
+409 
-419 TNGSS
+419 

-437 SSASGSSTNGSSAS
+437 SSASGSSAS
-451 GSSTS
+451 G
-456 GSTTNGSAANG
+456 
-467 SSTSR
+467 

-486 SQKSADAQQASNA
+486 SQKSADAQQASN
-499 QNPADAQQASNT
+499 T
-511 QQASNAQNPANAS
+511 QQASNAQNPADAS

-548 GKLPTMGDRNV
+548 GKQPTMGDRNV

-872 QENNQA
+872 QENNLA
-878 SSQQCPD
+878 SSQQSPD

>member
-1 MSCYVIFYENG
+1 
-12 AKMMRPVLTAA
+12 MMRPVLTAA

-58 CMPGNAAAGNAA
+58 CMPGNAAT
-70 AGNAAAGNAAAGNAA
+70 
-85 AGNTAAGNAAAGN
+85 GNTAAGNAAAGN
-98 APSGNATTPSL
+98 AAAGNATTPSL

-240 ENLAASGSSTNGSST
+240 ENLAASGSSTNGS
-255 NGSSTNGSSTNGSS
+255 
-269 TNGSSANGSSTN
+269 A
-281 GSSTSGSSTNGS
+281 TSGSSG
-293 STNGSSTNGS
+293 
-303 SASRSSTNGSST
+303 
-315 NGSSAS
+315 
-321 GSSTSGSSTSGSST
+321 
-335 SGSPASGSSAS
+335 
-346 GSSTSG
+346 
-352 SSASGSSASGSS
+352 
-364 TNGSSTNGS
+364 
-373 STNGSS
+373 
-379 ASGSSANGS
+379 
-388 STNGSSTSGSSTNGS
+388 
-403 SASGSS
+403 
-409 TSGSSTSGSS
+409 
-419 TNGSS
+419 
-424 ASGSSTSGSSTSG
+424 
-437 SSASGSSTNGSSAS
+437 
-451 GSSTS
+451 
-456 GSTTNGSAANG
+456 
-467 SSTSR
+467 
-472 SAAGKENPSNSAEA
+472 GKENPSNSAEA
-486 SQKSADAQQASNA
+486 SQKSANVQQASTQQASNA
-499 QNPADAQQASNT
+499 QNPADAQQASKT

-767 VVDAHENGHRFVYT
+767 VVDAHENGQRFVYT

-878 SSQQCPD
+878 SSQQSPD

-925 KELTREND
+925 KELTCEND

>member
-58 CMPGNAAAGNAA
+58 CMPSNAATGNAT

-85 AGNTAAGNAAAGN
+85 AGNTAA
-98 APSGNATTPSL
+98 GNATTPSL

-240 ENLAASGSSTNGSST
+240 ENLAASGNSASGSSTSGSST
-255 NGSSTNGSSTNGSS
+255 NGSAANGSA

-281 GSSTSGSSTNGS
+281 
-293 STNGSSTNGS
+293 
-303 SASRSSTNGSST
+303 
-315 NGSSAS
+315 
-321 GSSTSGSSTSGSST
+321 
-335 SGSPASGSSAS
+335 
-346 GSSTSG
+346 G

-373 STNGSS
+373 
-379 ASGSSANGS
+379 
-388 STNGSSTSGSSTNGS
+388 
-403 SASGSS
+403 
-409 TSGSSTSGSS
+409 
-419 TNGSS
+419 
-424 ASGSSTSGSSTSG
+424 
-437 SSASGSSTNGSSAS
+437 
-451 GSSTS
+451 
-456 GSTTNGSAANG
+456 AAG
-467 SSTSR
+467 G

-499 QNPADAQQASNT
+499 QNPANAQQAST
-511 QQASNAQNPANAS
+511 QQASNAQNPANAQQASNAQNPADAQQASNAQNPADDS

-872 QENNQA
+872 QENSQA
-878 SSQQCPD
+878 SSQQSPD

>member
-58 CMPGNAAAGNAA
+58 CMPS
-70 AGNAAAGNAAAGNAA
+70 NAAAGNAA
-85 AGNTAAGNAAAGN
+85 AGNTAAGNAAAGK
-98 APSGNATTPSL
+98 APTGNATTPSL

-240 ENLAASGSSTNGSST
+240 ENLAGSGSS
-255 NGSSTNGSSTNGSS
+255 
-269 TNGSSANGSSTN
+269 
-281 GSSTSGSSTNGS
+281 
-293 STNGSSTNGS
+293 
-303 SASRSSTNGSST
+303 
-315 NGSSAS
+315 
-321 GSSTSGSSTSGSST
+321 
-335 SGSPASGSSAS
+335 
-346 GSSTSG
+346 
-352 SSASGSSASGSS
+352 
-364 TNGSSTNGS
+364 
-373 STNGSS
+373 
-379 ASGSSANGS
+379 
-388 STNGSSTSGSSTNGS
+388 
-403 SASGSS
+403 
-409 TSGSSTSGSS
+409 
-419 TNGSS
+419 
-424 ASGSSTSGSSTSG
+424 
-437 SSASGSSTNGSSAS
+437 
-451 GSSTS
+451 
-456 GSTTNGSAANG
+456 TNGSAANG

-472 SAAGKENPSNSAEA
+472 STAGKENPSNSAEA

-878 SSQQCPD
+878 SSQQSPD

>member
-58 CMPGNAAAGNAA
+58 CM
-70 AGNAAAGNAAAGNAA
+70 AGNAAAGNAA
-85 AGNTAAGNAAAGN
+85 AGNTAAGK

-240 ENLAASGSSTNGSST
+240 ENLAASGSSTNGSSA
-255 NGSSTNGSSTNGSS
+255 S
-269 TNGSSANGSSTN
+269 GSSA
-281 GSSTSGSSTNGS
+281 SGSSTNGS
-293 STNGSSTNGS
+293 A
-303 SASRSSTNGSST
+303 ASGSSTNGSST

-321 GSSTSGSSTSGSST
+321 GSSTNGS
-335 SGSPASGSSAS
+335 AAS
-346 GSSTSG
+346 GSSTNGSSASG

-364 TNGSSTNGS
+364 TNGSA
-373 STNGSS
+373 
-379 ASGSSANGS
+379 ASG
-388 STNGSSTSGSSTNGS
+388 
-403 SASGSS
+403 
-409 TSGSSTSGSS
+409 
-419 TNGSS
+419 
-424 ASGSSTSGSSTSG
+424 
-437 SSASGSSTNGSSAS
+437 
-451 GSSTS
+451 
-456 GSTTNGSAANG
+456 
-467 SSTSR
+467 

-486 SQKSADAQQASNA
+486 SQKSANAQQASTQQASNA
-499 QNPADAQQASNT
+499 QNPADAQQAST

-878 SSQQCPD
+878 SSQQSPD